1 MCMCVCECVHV
12 CAASCAL
19 VQCVYVFLR
28 GQTQLSEPHG
38 LILQPPSPQMQPS
51 TSLPWLVRAEDPALV
66 PFLHWLPRSLPSGRI
81 SQSCPSSGS
90 GSPGCSGQT
99 LGWLV
104 SADAASATAA
114 AAGARRLQAAANVAD
129 GGQGGR
135 KEAGP
140 ILRPL
145 AGGDKTKGLSEQA
158 RQLGR
163 GPCVQFGLWAHIGPT
178 MAV

>member
-1 MCMCVCECVHV
+1 MRACTCMYM
-12 CAASCAL
+12 L
-19 VQCVYVFLR
+19 LR
-28 GQTQLSEPHG
+28 TDPNEPHG
-38 LILQPPSPQMQPS
+38 HILQPPSPQLQPS
-51 TSLPWLVRAEDPALV
+51 TSLPWLVSVEKSSALV
-66 PFLHWLPRSLPSGRI
+66 PSLHWLPLSLPSGRI
-81 SQSCPSSGS
+81 SQPCPSSGS

-99 LGWLV
+99 RGWLV
-104 SADAASATAA
+104 SAANAASAAAAA

-145 AGGDKTKGLSEQA
+145 AEGLNEQA
-158 RQLGR
+158 MQLGR
-163 GPCVQFGLWAHIGPT
+163 GPCVQLGLWAHIGPT

>member
-1 MCMCVCECVHV
+1 MCERTRVCMYM
-12 CAASCAL
+12 L
-19 VQCVYVFLR
+19 LR
-28 GQTQLSEPHG
+28 EPTQMSEPHG
-38 LILQPPSPQMQPS
+38 HILQPPSPQLQPS
-51 TSLPWLVRAEDPALV
+51 TSLPWLVRVEKSSALV
-66 PFLHWLPRSLPSGRI
+66 PSLHWLPLSLPSGRI
-81 SQSCPSSGS
+81 SQPCPSSGS

-99 LGWLV
+99 RGWLF
-104 SADAASATAA
+104 SAADAASAAAAA

-145 AGGDKTKGLSEQA
+145 AEGLNEQA
-158 RQLGR
+158 MQLGR
-163 GPCVQFGLWAHIGPT
+163 GPCVQLGLWAHIGPI